1 MVPGTYVYDVRVGLD
16 SLDCDTSAT
25 KRPPRDADDRRPR
38 ADGADRP
45 KSKRAAQIIITAPMA
60 GGGAD
65 PTGTMAGSDDS
76 STDPLMMVAAASGVA
91 TLVLASGLAY
101 VLSRRSSKG

>member
-1 MVPGTYVYDVRVGLD
+1 
-16 SLDCDTSAT
+16 
-25 KRPPRDADDRRPR
+25 
-38 ADGADRP
+38 
-45 KSKRAAQIIITAPMA
+45 MA

>member
-1 MVPGTYVYDVRVGLD
+1 MAPADEVK
-16 SLDCDTSAT
+16 TST
-25 KRPPRDADDRRPR
+25 HNNC
-38 ADGADRP
+38 
-45 KSKRAAQIIITAPMA
+45 SPMA

-76 STDPLMMVAAASGVA
+76 STDPLTMVAAASGVA

>member
-1 MVPGTYVYDVRVGLD
+1 MVPCVVAIDFAFCLGWAV

-25 KRPPRDADDRRPR
+25 KHATTPTTDDRRSQNEHNR
-38 ADGADRP
+38 SHNR
-45 KSKRAAQIIITAPMA
+45 SPMA

-65 PTGTMAGSDDS
+65 PTGTMAGSDDG
-76 STDPLMMVAAASGVA
+76 STDPLTMVAAASGVA

>member
-1 MVPGTYVYDVRVGLD
+1 
-16 SLDCDTSAT
+16 
-25 KRPPRDADDRRPR
+25 
-38 ADGADRP
+38 
-45 KSKRAAQIIITAPMA
+45 MA

-76 STDPLMMVAAASGVA
+76 STDPLTMVAAASGVA

>member
-1 MVPGTYVYDVRVGLD
+1 
-16 SLDCDTSAT
+16 
-25 KRPPRDADDRRPR
+25 
-38 ADGADRP
+38 
-45 KSKRAAQIIITAPMA
+45 MA

-65 PTGTMAGSDDS
+65 PTGTMAGSDDG
-76 STDPLMMVAAASGVA
+76 STDPLTMVAAASGVA